1 MENYF
6 SNIRNIHIE
15 TLLKQLNDIDST
27 YEDSY
32 NRNINILYFLKV
44 LFDNYDGSNIMK
56 QNMNNNSNI
65 TIYTCQNQ
73 TNINYY
79 REYQKK

>member
-44 LFDNYDGSNIMK
+44 LIDNYDGSNIMK
-56 QNMNNNSNI
+56 QNINNNSNI

-73 TNINYY
+73 TNI
-79 REYQKK
+79 E

>member
-44 LFDNYDGSNIMK
+44 LIDNYDGSNIMK

-73 TNINYY
+73 TNI
-79 REYQKK
+79 E